1 MSSQYTGNVS
11 TTDRPAPRKRVRRVT
26 RTIRDVDTWSV
37 FKVAAVVHLAL
48 YIVALTT
55 LVLLWNVAG
64 ATGTISNVEKFLESF
79 GWSSFSFKGV
89 QMFMNASVLGLFLV
103 VLGTGLWVLIAVLF
117 NLVTELVGG
126 VRVTVLEE
134 EVVVRATE
142 PSPWQESG
150 QL

>member
-1 MSSQYTGNVS
+1 M
-11 TTDRPAPRKRVRRVT
+11 
-26 RTIRDVDTWSV
+26 
-37 FKVAAVVHLAL
+37 FKVAAVVHMAL

-79 GWSSFSFKGV
+79 GWSSFSFKGAE
-89 QMFMNASVLGLFLV
+89 MFVNASILGLFLV

-134 EVVVRATE
+134 EVVARPAE
-142 PSPWQESG
+142 PSPRAEFG